1 MTTTTIEAV
10 EGQLPPKRKLN
21 TWIRATQL
29 WHALLTIAAVAGIMY
44 LWLSLGDQMALWLRA
59 VITVILAAGAIFSGM
74 AVIYIGRLD
83 HRGRVI
89 SLFIN
94 FLGFI
99 FCFFGVLHLLGA
111 FEGLD
116 ALADTFGRSIPYL
129 LIIAVGYVFRLISRR
144 YRDRPVTEQRLA
156 IIGNVVMIV
165 GGIAFLFSAGLVR
178 ALQAVLSGYGNVMVI
193 MMTAGVVLT
202 GLMLWIMWRQAAAT
216 AFGATNADKEMLE
229 GYLFLSPNLIGFL
242 VFFAGPLL
250 LSLYVSF
257 TDWDAFGT
265 ANWVGLDNYAKIF
278 NLTLARLATTAQPVN
293 EVMDQPVNE
302 VMDVT
307 IYDELARINLFG
319 QSIILGAADKL
330 FWIAL
335 YNTLKYV
342 IMVVPLSVIPALFLA
357 NLLNSKIPGMKFFRA
372 AYFIPSV
379 AAVVGIALIWQ
390 WLFNATVGY
399 INYFITISINLA
411 NQLLGA
417 GIVDPQIRW
426 TSESSTALIAVVIMA
441 AWQMIGFNTV
451 LFLAGLQ
458 TIPGSLYEA
467 AVVDGANSWQK
478 FWRIT
483 LPLLAPTTFF
493 VLTTTLIRAMQV
505 FEEIFILMG
514 QYPAGPGNSTLTMV
528 LYLYQKGFQRFE
540 QGYASAIAWVL
551 FALIF
556 GITLIQFQ
564 RQRGSDAEF
573 KA

>member
-1 MTTTTIEAV
+1 MTVTTFEAT
-10 EGQLPPKRKLN
+10 ETQQPPKGKLN
-21 TWIRATQL
+21 AWLRLSQL
-29 WHALLTIAAVAGIMY
+29 WHVILSVAALAGIIY
-44 LWLSLGDQMALWLRA
+44 IWFVLGDQMALWLRIL
-59 VITVILAAGAIFSGM
+59 ITVILAAVAVFSSM
-74 AVIYIGRLD
+74 AVVYINRLD

-89 SLFIN
+89 SLFLN

-99 FCFFGVLHLLGA
+99 FCFFGILHLLGA
-111 FEGLD
+111 FTGLD
-116 ALADTFGRSIPYL
+116 TLADTFGRSIPFL
-129 LIIAVGYVFRLISRR
+129 LIVSAGYLIRAFSKR
-144 YRDRPVTEQRLA
+144 YEDRPAVQQRLDL
-156 IIGNVVMIV
+156 IGKIVMIV
-165 GGIAFLFSAGLVR
+165 GAVAFLVAAGLIQ
-178 ALQAVLSGYGNVMVI
+178 ALQAVVTGYGNPTVIVMTV
-193 MMTAGVVLT
+193 GLVLT
-202 GLMLWIMWRQAAAT
+202 GLTLWNMWRQPTAE

-265 ANWVGLDNYAKIF
+265 ANWVGLENYAKIF
-278 NLTLARLATTAQPVN
+278 NLTVARLASP
-293 EVMDQPVNE
+293 DQLAN
-302 VMDVT
+302 DVIDVS

-335 YNTLKYV
+335 FNTFKYV
-342 IMVVPLSVIPALFLA
+342 ILVVPLSVIPALFLA

-399 INYFITISINLA
+399 INYFITISIDFA
-411 NQLLGA
+411 NQLFGT

-426 TSESSTALIAVVIMA
+426 TSESNTALIAVVIMA

-458 TIPGSLYEA
+458 TIPGVLYEA
-467 AVVDGANSWQK
+467 ALVDGAGSWQK

-564 RQRGSDAEF
+564 RQRAGGTEY
-573 KA
+573 

>member
-1 MTTTTIEAV
+1 
-10 EGQLPPKRKLN
+10 
-21 TWIRATQL
+21 
-29 WHALLTIAAVAGIMY
+29 MY
-44 LWLSLGDQMALWLRA
+44 IWLSLGDQMALWLRA
-59 VITVILAAGAIFSGM
+59 LITVILAALAVFSGM
-74 AVIYIGRLD
+74 AVVYISRLD
-83 HRGRVI
+83 HHGRVI

-99 FCFFGVLHLLGA
+99 FFFFSIFHLLGA
-111 FEGLD
+111 FAGLD
-116 ALADTFGRSIPYL
+116 ALADTFGKSIPYL
-129 LIIAVGYVFRLISRR
+129 LIVSVGYVLRTFSKR
-144 YRDRPVTEQRLA
+144 YRDRPVTEHRLA
-156 IIGNVVMIV
+156 LIGNVVMII
-165 GGIAFLFSAGLVR
+165 GAIAFLISAGLVR
-178 ALQAVLSGYGNVMVI
+178 ALQAVVSGYGNLTVI
-193 MMTAGVVLT
+193 VMTAGLVIT
-202 GLMLWIMWRQAAAT
+202 GLMLWNMWRQPTAA

-278 NLTLARLATTAQPVN
+278 NLTVARLTAPGQLVN
-293 EVMDQPVNE
+293 DVMD
-302 VMDVT
+302 MT
-307 IYDELARINLFG
+307 IYDELVRINLFG
-319 QSIILGAADKL
+319 QSFILGAADKL

-335 YNTLKYV
+335 FNTLKYV

-357 NLLNSKIPGMKFFRA
+357 NMLNSKIPGMKFFRA

-399 INYFITISINLA
+399 INYFITISIDFA
-411 NQLLGA
+411 NQLLGS
-417 GIVDPQIRW
+417 GIVDPQVRW
-426 TSESSTALIAVVIMA
+426 TSESSTALVAVVIMA
-441 AWQMIGFNTV
+441 AWQMIGFNTI

-564 RQRGSDAEF
+564 RQRASDADY